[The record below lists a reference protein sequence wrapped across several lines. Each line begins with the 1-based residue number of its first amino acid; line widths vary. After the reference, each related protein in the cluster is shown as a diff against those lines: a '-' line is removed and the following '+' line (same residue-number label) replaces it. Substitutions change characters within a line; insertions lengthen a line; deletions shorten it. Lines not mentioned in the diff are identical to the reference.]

1 MDFIEKLRPQI
12 RFETEQQLIE
22 QIELDC
28 KNAKKLLNHSLS

>member
-12 RFETEQQLIE
+12 RFDTEQQLIE

-28 KNAKKLLNHSLS
+28 KNAKNLLKRSLS